1 MEFIKNHQLNIMLFL
16 TGVCAILSLLVAI
29 SKSIPF
35 RKKMPVLL
43 IEVATTAL
51 LIADRFAYLYR
62 GNVSTLG
69 YWAVRVSNFLVFLM
83 SLIIILGFN
92 LYLFDLYMRETKLK
106 ETPKRLVVSLR
117 IIIAGIV
124 LVVISPFIDFYYTFD
139 EMNRYHRTA
148 FMPLSYFFTLIPL
161 VLQTSLIL
169 SHAKKL
175 QLNTV
180 VPLVLFATVPIIAS
194 VIQFFAYG
202 LSLTNISTVGSS
214 VILYVFALRNLNE
227 SVARA
232 HRLEIQLLEKYKA
245 DLEKTVEERTH
256 ELKIANEKA
265 ENLILNILPK
275 EIADEL
281 AEHPDKTIA
290 TEYPNATVLFTDIV
304 GFTKMSSTMTA
315 RETVNMLNHMISII
329 DERAKQAGIEKIK
342 TIGDSYMAASGLT
355 AESENDGAERMI
367 EFAKNI
373 LSDIEA
379 YNKTAARALKV
390 RIGINSGNLVGGVIG
405 KTKFIYDVWGDT
417 VNVASRMES
426 TGEPMKIHITEK
438 TLVQCRTNAPL
449 FEKVEMEIKGKG
461 KMNTYFL

>member
-1 MEFIKNHQLNIMLFL
+1 MEFIRNHQLNIMLFL

-35 RKKMPVLL
+35 RKKMPVLM
-43 IEVATTAL
+43 IEVATTLL
-51 LIADRFAYLYR
+51 LIADRFAYIYR
-62 GNVSTLG
+62 GNVTAVG
-69 YWAVRVSNFLVFLM
+69 YWAVRVTNFLVFLM
-83 SLIIILGFN
+83 SLVIILGFN
-92 LYLFDLYMRETKLK
+92 LYLFDLYMREAKLK
-106 ETPKRLVVSLR
+106 KTPKRLVVSLW
-117 IIIAGIV
+117 IIIIGFAI
-124 LVVISPFIDFYYTFD
+124 LIFSQFTNFYYSFD
-139 EMNRYHRTA
+139 EMNRYHRGK
-148 FMPLSYFFTLIPL
+148 FMPVSYFCTLVPL
-161 VLQTSLIL
+161 MLMTSLIL

-175 QLNTV
+175 QLSTV
-180 VPLVLFATVPIIAS
+180 VPLVLFASVPIFAS
-194 VIQFFAYG
+194 AVQFYAYG
-202 LSLTNISTVGSS
+202 LSLTNISTVGSA

-232 HRLEIQLLEKYKA
+232 HRLEIQLLEKYRA

-379 YNKTAARALKV
+379 YNKTATKTLKV

-426 TGEPMKIHITEK
+426 TGEPMKIHITER
-438 TLVQCRTNAPL
+438 TLAQCKTNAPL